1 MVDKRKGKFRSTHRK
16 RYTLIVTALI
26 ILFFVF
32 QLISNFTIYVLKR
45 ESEIAAS
52 SEVTLAELDEL
63 REKKLRDKKDE
74 EDKKK
79 NFLLVGEE
87 SQLFILL
94 KNQLT
99 NMKETYESVEF
110 IETIKE
116 DKKGIF
122 LTKEHFEE
130 SEIVLLKEAA
140 KKGITL
146 YFLKIPLI
154 NISEDLEFRELLGIR
169 ELRESGVW
177 NGIRFISNFLIS
189 DMIEYPNYELEL
201 IDLSLKQGTKTYAY
215 SLFLKRN
222 KGNGNIEIEEDN
234 TLRNE
239 ELPSIIWRNTYLY
252 EGKDGSYVF
261 CVNGNSLIESREGA
275 GIITALLSYSEE
287 DYIYPIINAYN
298 FIVKGMPSIT
308 NYSNEKL
315 MKLYGKDALGIQQDI
330 LTPQIFSYV
339 NKYQLF
345 PTYLSKDANKISN
358 DNGSLAKYFNNQ
370 VMVQLGELYQY
381 EEQEGRLYINDKT
394 IGYEAWSSNFRFD
407 LGNSEYETE
416 GFLPLIQNSN
426 YYEVDNEFSIISATT
441 AFGFVSIYTDI
452 EEVLKEDNKQNWVDV
467 GKKLGTLLSV
477 QSQKLNYLDRMK
489 HTDTVKRLM
498 KYQLLETNIEK
509 YEEEIVINLDYFAGE
524 AFFILRT
531 TKEILEVENGSYSK
545 IGDNRYLIEFFNH
558 TARIIFR

>member
-52 SEVTLAELDEL
+52 SEVTLAELYEL

-87 SQLFILL
+87 SQLFTLL
-94 KNQLT
+94 KNQLN

-222 KGNGNIEIEEDN
+222 KGNGNIEIEKDN

-275 GIITALLSYSEE
+275 GIIAALLSYSEE

-394 IGYEAWSSNFRFD
+394 TGYEVWSSNFRFD
-407 LGNSEYETE
+407 LGNSEYVTE

-452 EEVLKEDNKQNWVDV
+452 EEVLKEDNELNWVDV

-545 IGDNRYLIEFFNH
+545 IGDNRYLIEFINH